1 MYHLNQFPLNISKV
15 ETEILNI
22 NCTVTIHKEQ
32 LSFMDAEIEIAIAS
46 SEELKNEQQRKA
58 ERIKL
63 KQLPDYLQTK
73 SALTKVTER
82 RDKALIQLN
91 LLRNQFS
98 VAKLEARAAI
108 INLEGVA

>member
-15 ETEILNI
+15 ETKILNL

-32 LSFMDAEIEIAIAS
+32 LSFMDAEIEIAIAT
-46 SEELKNEQQRKA
+46 SENLKNEQQRKA

-73 SALTKVTER
+73 STLAEVTEK
-82 RDKALIQLN
+82 RDKALIELN

-98 VAKLEARAAI
+98 VAKLEFRANIA
-108 INLEGVA
+108 NLEAVA